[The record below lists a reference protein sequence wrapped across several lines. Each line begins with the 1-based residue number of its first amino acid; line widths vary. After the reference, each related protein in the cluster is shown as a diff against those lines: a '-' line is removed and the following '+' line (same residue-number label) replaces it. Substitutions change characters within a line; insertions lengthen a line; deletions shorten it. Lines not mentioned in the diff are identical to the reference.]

1 MNEPANRTVN
11 NLRKSGDLQGAWE
24 FGFQALQAAPQ
35 DTYLKGALFWVCE
48 SPRII

>member
-24 FGFQALQAAPQ
+24 FGFQALLTCPH
-35 DTYLKGALFWVCE
+35 D
-48 SPRII
+48 

>member
-35 DTYLKGALFWVCE
+35 DSYLKGALFVTV
-48 SPRII
+48 RRTHLA